1 MQQCLCKLFF
11 VQNPLPFAHCYHS
24 TSKKQLLNDMK
35 SVKNR
40 QQTAAFY
47 HFYTSHTWTI
57 E

>member
-1 MQQCLCKLFF
+1 
-11 VQNPLPFAHCYHS
+11 
-24 TSKKQLLNDMK
+24 MK

-40 QQTAAFY
+40 QQIAAFY